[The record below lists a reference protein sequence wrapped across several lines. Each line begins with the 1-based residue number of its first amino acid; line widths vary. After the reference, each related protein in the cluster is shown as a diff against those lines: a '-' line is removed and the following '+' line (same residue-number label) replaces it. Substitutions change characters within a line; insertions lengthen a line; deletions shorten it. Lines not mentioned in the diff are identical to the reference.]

1 MLLTHEIIKTLYD
14 TNVRNSQGK
23 YALENITIT
32 PLVNELDQCGNML
45 N

>member
-1 MLLTHEIIKTLYD
+1 MSETLKD
-14 TNVRNSQGK
+14 K

-32 PLVNELDQCGNML
+32 LLVNELDQCGNML

>member
-1 MLLTHEIIKTLYD
+1 MKLLKHFMTQMSETL
-14 TNVRNSQGK
+14 RNK